1 MASPLSLWP
10 RFLLTVPTLL
20 SSFTETQCSSSR
32 GSISAPVNID
42 MLQVWK
48 ASGDAI
54 LAKSMEELSDVRAL
68 KRQLQRLCGVPRF
81 QQRLLHGGV
90 ILDEDTRLD
99 SPIDVEL
106 VLVPFC
112 SASLEEVIQLN
123 TAAARGWASQALG
136 GSGELSS

>member
-1 MASPLSLWP
+1 
-10 RFLLTVPTLL
+10 
-20 SSFTETQCSSSR
+20 
-32 GSISAPVNID
+32 
-42 MLQVWK
+42 
-48 ASGDAI
+48 
-54 LAKSMEELSDVRAL
+54 MEELSDVRAL
-68 KRQLQRLCGVPRF
+68 KRQLQRLCGVPSF

-123 TAAARGWASQALG
+123 KAAARGWASQALG